1 MEKTEDK
8 NMIIFIF
15 SKKKMTD
22 CTFKYTTYKVK
33 SLNFLALSILLE
45 WAKRKLFAR
54 ILLEH
59 LKS

>member
-15 SKKKMTD
+15 SKKMTD

-33 SLNFLALSILLE
+33 SLNLLALSILLE